1 MDHWMIACVCTHVD
15 EVGTDGVK
23 SRTSVKDFD
32 AIGVCGTGPYVTDE
46 SKMASWGESVDWTI
60 RLLEKLQSPRFC
72 TLQDVRHARCSD
84 GSAKLVHEQ
93 KLSPKSLELRLK
105 RAREYG
111 NDPLRLEFDQ

>member
-23 SRTSVKDFD
+23 SRTF
-32 AIGVCGTGPYVTDE
+32 G
-46 SKMASWGESVDWTI
+46 WTI